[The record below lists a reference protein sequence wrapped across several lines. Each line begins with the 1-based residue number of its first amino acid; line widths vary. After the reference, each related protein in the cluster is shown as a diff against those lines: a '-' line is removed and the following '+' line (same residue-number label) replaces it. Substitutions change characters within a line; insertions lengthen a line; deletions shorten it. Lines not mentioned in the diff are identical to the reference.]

1 MTEQQNAYPSEGQPV
16 GGSTATETTGPA
28 EQPTSVRARRWLAG
42 AMLVSVGLV
51 AGSGATYA
59 FTSSPTS
66 TTPGITMG
74 YGHDGF
80 GGGPGGAL
88 PSAGP
93 GDGELSAPDQPQ
105 GQTEQATTAGTSTES
120 SST

>member
-16 GGSTATETTGPA
+16 AASTATETTGPA

-42 AMLVSVGLV
+42 AMLVTVGLV

-66 TTPGITMG
+66 TTPGTTMG
-74 YGHDGF
+74 YGHDRF
-80 GGGPGGAL
+80 GAGPRGAL
-88 PSAGP
+88 PPAGP
-93 GDGELSAPDQPQ
+93 GEGEASPPDQPQ
-105 GQTEQATTAGTSTES
+105 GQMDQGTTVGTSTER

>member
-16 GGSTATETTGPA
+16 GASTTTETTRQA

-42 AMLVSVGLV
+42 AMLVTVGLV

-66 TTPGITMG
+66 TTPGTTVG
-74 YGHDGF
+74 YGHGGF
-80 GGGPGGAL
+80 GGGPLGAL

-93 GDGELSAPDQPQ
+93 GEGELSAPDQP
-105 GQTEQATTAGTSTES
+105 EQATTAGTSAES